1 MRCIH
6 ECNLKQNIAAVR
18 YTTSRICSIFGTSLV
33 VQWLRLQAPNAGG
46 LGSIAGQGSRSHM
59 PQKRIRMPVPK
70 DPRLK
75 IPCATTK
82 TWNSQI
88 NIKRRRIC
96 SVFNELKMNVINLL
110 LAWPHAMKALRPKEI

>member
-1 MRCIH
+1 MQLKTKYCSCELH
-6 ECNLKQNIAAVR
+6 NLKNLF
-18 YTTSRICSIFGTSLV
+18 YLWDFLV
-33 VQWLRLQAPNAGG
+33 VQWLRLRAPEAGG
-46 LGSIAGQGSRSHM
+46 LGSIAGQGSGSHM

-75 IPCATTK
+75 IPCAATK
-82 TWNSQI
+82 TWHSRI